1 LSSKLG
7 ESCEMAD
14 KYCEMADKC
23 CQADGY
29 RRRFSGFSRQRE
41 DTKEKTETEQGMQA
55 IQTPS
60 QRLGSVPNLE
70 RQASTS
76 SGPKFSGTK
85 LFKEAT

>member
-1 LSSKLG
+1 MLSVRWLPAEVHWLFTGAEGHERTKG
-7 ESCEMAD
+7 YEGG
-14 KYCEMADKC
+14 
-23 CQADGY
+23 QA
-29 RRRFSGFSRQRE
+29 
-41 DTKEKTETEQGMQA
+41 KQA
-55 IQTPS
+55 IQTPP